1 MQFPALHLQNLHGK
15 ESHTTVVT
23 KCLGKSTNLFLH
35 SIEFVIQNF
44 LSTHKMKN
52 GGE

>member
-1 MQFPALHLQNLHGK
+1 MQFPALHLQTLHGK
-15 ESHTTVVT
+15 DSHETVVT
-23 KCLGKSTNLFLH
+23 KCLAKSTNLFFH
-35 SIEFVIQNF
+35 SIEFLIQNF